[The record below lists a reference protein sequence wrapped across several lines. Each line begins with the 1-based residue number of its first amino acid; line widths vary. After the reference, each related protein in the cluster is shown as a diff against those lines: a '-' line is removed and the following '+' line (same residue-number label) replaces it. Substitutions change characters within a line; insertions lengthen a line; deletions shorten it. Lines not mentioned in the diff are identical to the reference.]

1 MRNSPLQLPH
11 VVRPLL
17 RAQLF
22 DGSWPSFIG
31 DGEPSW
37 TTALAICVLN
47 SANDSS
53 GARERG
59 LSWLLKTNGRE
70 ANWFWRWKFKL
81 ADRAVRFD
89 PDRYGWPWISGSASW
104 VIPTAFSVIAIKQ
117 FTACNRSDISERRIR
132 LGVDMLLDRVCVGG
146 GWNSGNSVVYGV
158 PLRAHVEATAIALLA
173 LQDEERTPAIQA
185 SLGWLKQRSSSIESA
200 ESLAWCILS
209 LFAYQEPVEH
219 LKARLAT
226 LVGDGQRHS
235 EQRHSRHCHP
245 GTQVWRDDSSVRG
258 AAMNIDRRRF
268 IGSAAGMAAT
278 TGVAADW
285 FWPKHSAVL
294 SKASLICSDSEC
306 SRILREDRNASHGRI
321 AAVPF
326 QRAWQDGPSQT
337 KFGGRSAGAGKHER
351 EHYRSGRPLF
361 PSSWREPGS

>member
-1 MRNSPLQLPH
+1 MDYLGLQKELHRRELSGGGWSFSGPRQMSLEATCLASFSMLAEQPYSGAH

-17 RAQLF
+17 HAQF
-22 DGSWPSFIG
+22 SGGSWPSFIG

-89 PDRYGWPWISGSASW
+89 PDRYGWPWTSGSASW

-117 FTACNRSDISERRIR
+117 FTACNRSDLSERRIR
-132 LGVDMLLDRVCVGG
+132 LGVDMLLDRVCLGG

-158 PLRAHVEATAIALLA
+158 PLRAHVESTAIALLA
-173 LQDEERTPAIQA
+173 LQDEERTSVIQA
-185 SLGWLKQRSSSIESA
+185 SLVWLKQRSSTIESA

-209 LFAYQEPVEH
+209 LFAYQESVEE
-219 LKARLAT
+219 LKARLTT
-226 LVGDGQRHS
+226 LVGDGSNIRDNATLATAILALKCG
-235 EQRHSRHCHP
+235 EMIHP
-245 GTQVWRDDSSVRG
+245 
-258 AAMNIDRRRF
+258 F
-268 IGSAAGMAAT
+268 E
-278 TGVAADW
+278 
-285 FWPKHSAVL
+285 VL
-294 SKASLICSDSEC
+294 
-306 SRILREDRNASHGRI
+306 R
-321 AAVPF
+321 
-326 QRAWQDGPSQT
+326 
-337 KFGGRSAGAGKHER
+337 
-351 EHYRSGRPLF
+351 
-361 PSSWREPGS
+361 